1 MPYISSTAPLLVFF
15 GPSISLNLS
24 SRILIL
30 GIICLVNLSGCLHDG
45 TIVPYGRKVLTLLQ
59 GIHRFS
65 ECRIGN
71 YDCVQVRHAF
81 SVCEP
86 CRETV
91 LELLHVMDE
100 NSRTLMVARGEREER
115 KGEEDEKRKQM
126 EKGENAQ
133 VEKWRRE
140 REQGEEGEE
149 WERSRA
155 LAANE
160 QELGAETEGEKTEAE
175 AGQGVT
181 AYEAESDLEDG
192 ELEEGEAEKRE
203 RAEAEAQ
210 ERREKEAEAERQR
223 VGGLN
228 YGGNDES

>member
-1 MPYISSTAPLLVFF
+1 MIL
-15 GPSISLNLS
+15 SL
-24 SRILIL
+24 
-30 GIICLVNLSGCLHDG
+30 GTMCLVNLSGCLNDG
-45 TIVPYGRKVLTLLQ
+45 TIVPCGHKVLTLLQ
-59 GIHRFS
+59 GIHRCP

-86 CRETV
+86 FRETV

-100 NSRTLMVARGEREER
+100 NSRTLMVAHGEREER
-115 KGEEDEKRKQM
+115 RGEGEEKRKQM
-126 EKGENAQ
+126 EKGENVQ
-133 VEKWRRE
+133 VEKWRREREE

-160 QELGAETEGEKTEAE
+160 QELGAETEGEETEAE

-210 ERREKEAEAERQR
+210 ERREKDAEAERQR